1 MTDLNDIL
9 ILFLSENN
17 KKVIGQA
24 VADIQDQDLYK
35 NNIFKY

>member
-24 VADIQDQDLYK
+24 VVDIQDQDLYK